1 MSRYSKQTKRRK
13 GKYAE
18 AIRLLKSD
26 DPCVIARGN
35 KLINRQHRK

>member
-1 MSRYSKQTKRRK
+1 MSRYSKQARRRK
-13 GKYAE
+13 SKYTE
-18 AIRLLKSD
+18 AVRLLKSN